1 MPVNPLYFEY
11 TEKTIVPDVMYKA
24 PYEQIEKGN
33 LLEAEILAKNKSVL
47 NTLESLLQ
55 LNTLPDDIPELEKS
69 NDEYRLR
76 IDDVV
81 GQLNKGEI
89 SSSSVQKQ
97 IGSLARDL
105 YDDMSSGARSTMNAR
120 FNYVNTSIKGN
131 AELATTNPE
140 LYQGVTNMSKNIIQ
154 STTDKNEMLKAASFI
169 GTSQPDYNIN
179 DLKEWAI
186 LTEIKKRTD
195 VGQIL
200 DDGTI
205 KRMKGTSGAW
215 LYEITTRGTD
225 EELRELARSYIN
237 GSPQFAPY
245 MQTVNYAK
253 DGDLNNLKSDYY
265 DESGKVID
273 VFDSK
278 HPLYHTATALFNSLR
293 QESYKMD
300 VNQYSLI
307 NMQQRYNKEN
317 TPIVGNNNN
326 IFPPLGGVRISHF
339 PPQNSLLNRVVF
351 GLAPYPNN
359 ENGKNDTSDEG
370 RVSSI
375 M

>member
-11 TEKTIVPDVMYKA
+11 TKKTIVPDVIYKA

-55 LNTLPDDIPELEKS
+55 LNTLPDDTPELEKS

-76 IDDVV
+76 IDDIVD
-81 GQLNKGEI
+81 QLNKGEI
-89 SSSSVQKQ
+89 KSSDVQKQ

-105 YDDMSSGARSTMNAR
+105 YDDMTSGARSIMSAR
-120 FNYVNTSIKGN
+120 FNYVNTSIQGN
-131 AELATTNPE
+131 AELAKTNPE

-179 DLKEWAI
+179 DLKEWHI
-186 LTEIKKRTD
+186 LAEIQKRTD
-195 VGQIL
+195 SGQLL

-205 KRMKGTSGAW
+205 KRLYNNTSAAW
-215 LYEITTRGTD
+215 LYEVTTSGTD
-225 EELRELARSYIN
+225 EELRELARSYIK
-237 GSPQFAPY
+237 GSPQYAPY

-265 DESGKVID
+265 DESGNVID
-273 VFDSK
+273 VFDSR
-278 HPLYHTATALFNSLR
+278 HPLYHTATALFKSLKH
-293 QESYKMD
+293 ESYKMD
-300 VNQYSLI
+300 INQYKLI
-307 NMQQRYNKEN
+307 NRQRTNN
-317 TPIVGNNNN
+317 PDGPTPEGGLYYPYYGNPNSGRIFTMDEFGNIVEIDLSTGEQ
-326 IFPPLGGVRISHF
+326 V
-339 PPQNSLLNRVVF
+339 
-351 GLAPYPNN
+351 
-359 ENGKNDTSDEG
+359 K
-370 RVSSI
+370 
-375 M
+375 

>member
-11 TEKTIVPDVMYKA
+11 TKKTIVPDVMYKA

-76 IDDVV
+76 IDDIV

-89 SSSSVQKQ
+89 KSSDVQKQ
-97 IGSLARDL
+97 IGTLARDL

-120 FNYVNTSIKGN
+120 FNYVNTSIQGN
-131 AELATTNPE
+131 AELAKTNPE

-179 DLKEWAI
+179 DLKEWHI
-186 LTEIKKRTD
+186 LAEIQKRTD
-195 VGQIL
+195 AGQLL

-205 KRMKGTSGAW
+205 KKLYNNTSAAW
-215 LYEITTRGTD
+215 LYEVTTRGTD
-225 EELRELARSYIN
+225 EELRELARSYIK

-273 VFDSK
+273 VFDSR
-278 HPLYHTATALFNSLR
+278 HPLYHTATALFKSLKH
-293 QESYKMD
+293 ESYKTD
-300 VNQYSLI
+300 PNEYELIKKQYI
-307 NMQQRYNKEN
+307 YNKELAN
-317 TPIVGNNNN
+317 MSNDNDPPTLTPQGGKRTIVYDSSGNALMYVDGEL
-326 IFPPLGGVRISHF
+326 IKIEL
-339 PPQNSLLNRVVF
+339 
-351 GLAPYPNN
+351 PNN
-359 ENGKNDTSDEG
+359 
-370 RVSSI
+370 
-375 M
+375 

>member
-55 LNTLPDDIPELEKS
+55 LNALPDDIPELEKS

-76 IDDVV
+76 IDDIV
-81 GQLNKGEI
+81 GELNKGEI
-89 SSSSVQKQ
+89 SSSNVQKQ

-105 YDDMSSGARSTMNAR
+105 YDDMSSGARSTMSAR
-120 FNYVNTSIKGN
+120 FNYVNTSIKAN
-131 AELATTNPE
+131 EQLAIANPE

-154 STTDKNEMLKAASFI
+154 NTTDKNEMLKAASFI

-179 DLKEWAI
+179 DLKEWHI
-186 LTEIKKRTD
+186 LAEIKKRTD
-195 VGQIL
+195 VGQID

-205 KRMKGTSGAW
+205 ERMKGPSGVW
-215 LYEITTRGTD
+215 IYEVTTRGTD
-225 EELRELARSYIN
+225 EELRELARSYIK

-273 VFDSK
+273 VFNSR
-278 HPLYHTATALFNSLR
+278 HPLYHTATALFNSLKYESLKIIPNEYELLKR
-293 QESYKMD
+293 QIAASQSNSDNSNDRNNPNGPNGPKAPIAGVARTSPNSQD
-300 VNQYSLI
+300 PQ
-307 NMQQRYNKEN
+307 
-317 TPIVGNNNN
+317 TPD
-326 IFPPLGGVRISHF
+326 PDPD
-339 PPQNSLLNRVVF
+339 
-351 GLAPYPNN
+351 PNPD
-359 ENGKNDTSDEG
+359 GKNA
-370 RVSSI
+370 VKHFN
-375 M
+375 

>member
-11 TEKTIVPDVMYKA
+11 TKKTIVPDVMYKA

-76 IDDVV
+76 IDDIV

-89 SSSSVQKQ
+89 KSSDVQKQ
-97 IGSLARDL
+97 IGTLARDL
-105 YDDMSSGARSTMNAR
+105 YDDMSSGARSTMSAR
-120 FNYVNTSIKGN
+120 FNYVNTSIQGN
-131 AELATTNPE
+131 AELAKTNPE

-179 DLKEWAI
+179 DLKEWHI
-186 LTEIKKRTD
+186 LAEIQKRTD
-195 VGQIL
+195 AGELL

-205 KRMKGTSGAW
+205 KRLYNNTSAAW
-215 LYEITTRGTD
+215 LYEVTTRGTD
-225 EELRELARSYIN
+225 EELRELARSYIK

-273 VFDSK
+273 VFDSR
-278 HPLYHTATALFNSLR
+278 HPLHHTATALFKSLKH
-293 QESYKMD
+293 ESYKMD
-300 VNQYSLI
+300 INQYKAI
-307 NMQQRYNKEN
+307 DRQR
-317 TPIVGNNNN
+317 TNN
-326 IFPPLGGVRISHF
+326 P
-339 PPQNSLLNRVVF
+339 
-351 GLAPYPNN
+351 PNN
-359 ENGKNDTSDEG
+359 SYDGPTPEGGLYYSYYGNPNSGRIFTMDEFG
-370 RVSSI
+370 NIIEVDLSTN
-375 M
+375 

>member
-11 TEKTIVPDVMYKA
+11 TKKTIVPDVMYKA

-76 IDDVV
+76 IDDIV

-89 SSSSVQKQ
+89 KSSDVQKQ
-97 IGSLARDL
+97 IGTLARDL
-105 YDDMSSGARSTMNAR
+105 YDDMSSGARSIMNAR
-120 FNYVNTSIKGN
+120 FNYVNTSIQGN
-131 AELATTNPE
+131 AELAKTNPE
-140 LYQGVTNMSKNIIQ
+140 LYQGVINMSKNIIQ

-179 DLKEWAI
+179 DLKEWHI
-186 LTEIKKRTD
+186 LAEIKKRTD
-195 VGQIL
+195 AGELL

-205 KRMKGTSGAW
+205 KRLYNNTSAAW
-215 LYEITTRGTD
+215 LYEVTTRGTD
-225 EELRELARSYIN
+225 EELRELARSYIK

-273 VFDSK
+273 VFNPK
-278 HPLYHTATALFNSLR
+278 HPLYHTATALFNSLKH
-293 QESYKMD
+293 ESYKID
-300 VNQYSLI
+300 RNEYELI
-307 NMQQRYNKEN
+307 EKQHIYNKELANMGNNDN
-317 TPIVGNNNN
+317 TPTPSGGERTIVYDSSGNAYMYV
-326 IFPPLGGVRISHF
+326 GGELIKVK
-339 PPQNSLLNRVVF
+339 L
-351 GLAPYPNN
+351 PNN
-359 ENGKNDTSDEG
+359 
-370 RVSSI
+370 
-375 M
+375 

>member
-11 TEKTIVPDVMYKA
+11 TKKTIVPDVIYKA

-55 LNTLPDDIPELEKS
+55 LNTLPDDTPELEKS

-76 IDDVV
+76 IDDIVD
-81 GQLNKGEI
+81 QLNKGKI
-89 SSSSVQKQ
+89 KSSDVQKQ
-97 IGSLARDL
+97 IGTLARDL
-105 YDDMSSGARSTMNAR
+105 YDDMTSGARSIMSAR
-120 FNYVNTSIKGN
+120 FNYVNTSIQGN
-131 AELATTNPE
+131 AELAKTNPE

-179 DLKEWAI
+179 DLKEWHI
-186 LTEIKKRTD
+186 LAEIKKRTD
-195 VGQIL
+195 AGELL

-205 KRMKGTSGAW
+205 KRLYNNTSAAW
-215 LYEITTRGTD
+215 LYEVTTRGTD
-225 EELRELARSYIN
+225 EELRELARSYIK

-273 VFDSK
+273 VFDSR
-278 HPLYHTATALFNSLR
+278 HPLYHTATALFKSLKH
-293 QESYKMD
+293 ESYKTD
-300 VNQYSLI
+300 RNEYELIKKQYI
-307 NMQQRYNKEN
+307 YNKELAN
-317 TPIVGNNNN
+317 MSNSNNPPTRTPEPPGGTRTIV
-326 IFPPLGGVRISHF
+326 FDS
-339 PPQNSLLNRVVF
+339 
-351 GLAPYPNN
+351 
-359 ENGKNDTSDEG
+359 
-370 RVSSI
+370 
-375 M
+375 

>member
-11 TEKTIVPDVMYKA
+11 TKKTIVPDVMYKA

-76 IDDVV
+76 IDDIV

-89 SSSSVQKQ
+89 KSSDVQKQ
-97 IGSLARDL
+97 IGTLARDL

-120 FNYVNTSIKGN
+120 FNYVNTSIQGN
-131 AELATTNPE
+131 AELAKTNPE

-179 DLKEWAI
+179 DLKEWHI
-186 LTEIKKRTD
+186 LAEIQKRTD
-195 VGQIL
+195 SGQLL

-205 KRMKGTSGAW
+205 KRLYNNTSAAW
-215 LYEITTRGTD
+215 LYEVTTRGTD
-225 EELRELARSYIN
+225 EELRELARSYIK

-273 VFDSK
+273 VFNPK
-278 HPLYHTATALFNSLR
+278 HPLYHTATALFNSLKH
-293 QESYKMD
+293 ESYKTD
-300 VNQYSLI
+300 PNEYELIKKQYI
-307 NMQQRYNKEN
+307 YNKELAN
-317 TPIVGNNNN
+317 MSNDNNPPAPPGGRRTIVYDSSGNALMYVDGEL
-326 IFPPLGGVRISHF
+326 IEIEL
-339 PPQNSLLNRVVF
+339 
-351 GLAPYPNN
+351 PNN
-359 ENGKNDTSDEG
+359 
-370 RVSSI
+370 
-375 M
+375 

>member
-11 TEKTIVPDVMYKA
+11 TKKTIVPDVIYKA

-55 LNTLPDDIPELEKS
+55 LNTLPDDTPELEKS

-76 IDDVV
+76 IDDIID
-81 GQLNKGEI
+81 QLNKGEI
-89 SSSSVQKQ
+89 KSSDVQKQ

-105 YDDMSSGARSTMNAR
+105 YDDMTSGARSIMSAR
-120 FNYVNTSIKGN
+120 FNYVNTSIQGN
-131 AELATTNPE
+131 AELAKTNPE

-179 DLKEWAI
+179 DLKEWHI
-186 LTEIKKRTD
+186 LAEIQKRTD
-195 VGQIL
+195 AGQLL

-205 KRMKGTSGAW
+205 KRLYNNTSPTW
-215 LYEITTRGTD
+215 LYEVTTSGTD
-225 EELRELARSYIN
+225 EELRELARSYIK
-237 GSPQFAPY
+237 GSPQYAPY

-273 VFDSK
+273 VFDSR
-278 HPLYHTATALFNSLR
+278 HPLYHTATALFKSLKH
-293 QESYKMD
+293 ESYKMD
-300 VNQYSLI
+300 RNEYELI
-307 NMQQRYNKEN
+307 ERQHIYNKELANMRNNANNDDN
-317 TPIVGNNNN
+317 TPTPPGGMRTIVLDSYGNQY
-326 IFPPLGGVRISHF
+326 I
-339 PPQNSLLNRVVF
+339 
-351 GLAPYPNN
+351 Y
-359 ENGKNDTSDEG
+359 ENGTLVKIQPSK
-370 RVSSI
+370 
-375 M
+375 